1 MTFLIDR
8 FEIISNN
15 YFETDIKKINY
26 IENYLNDNFICH
38 HDLIR
43 THKISTDEVSI
54 VLKNY
59 LRKQKLVFSRL
70 IRLEK
75 INIDNIVDFVNE
87 TKIKFNFIK
96 TLCKND
102 YPDDDELIFNIIIF
116 NPYIDKLIDS
126 CIREGKS
133 ILDYIKMFKQYN
145 RNDYNQEIELCMIEK
160 ISSYITDNIQFIDES
175 FFNDK
180 KYIRGLFELD
190 MNLNYLIKTKI
201 KYEYLPEKVFD
212 SLIKIILNNINDCMK
227 YDKKNYLNYFQI
239 NSVKFD
245 YIFKI
250 IKSFEKKNEIRD
262 VLLFYT
268 PDNFIE
274 LYDFMNILIKMNI
287 SDKESIIDIFIK
299 NNKKLI
305 NEESIKFITNKIDYN
320 IKNNICNKS
329 NYLFIKNL
337 KFNQDLIIADLTLY
351 LMKRYIYFPEFN
363 AKKEN
368 DEYNIIEDTLPKNIL
383 YKYMKVIKDINH
395 KGHYQVNDMIFKYI
409 SKPVWDLDYNKG
421 HYKVNDNDTHTHY
434 KTQLFLHL
442 GSIETE
448 FQTNKGDYNIRM
460 LPIHNHIIKNPN
472 TFKTKL
478 VDYSEDYL
486 NRIFKQLLDNDIL
499 ILNFEDKYII
509 NNNYEGGDLDLIKLL
524 NDNDENEN
532 NIIEAIKKEVNLE
545 RKEIIMANINSLLKT
560 SNEYM
565 DIQIVYDTIKDKLQ
579 LYFDITDDYFKIV
592 VEEMANKDYIDYNI
606 EQATVKKLI
615 Y

>member
-15 YFETDIKKINY
+15 YFETDIKKENY

-38 HDLIR
+38 YDLIR
-43 THKISTDEVSI
+43 TQKISTDEVSI

-70 IRLEK
+70 IRVGK
-75 INIDNIVDFVNE
+75 INIDNIIDFVNE

-96 TLCKND
+96 SLCKND

-180 KYIRGLFELD
+180 YIMGLFELD

-250 IKSFEKKNEIRD
+250 IKSLEKKNEIRD

-287 SDKESIIDIFIK
+287 SDKESIIDIFIQ

-305 NEESIKFITNKIDYN
+305 NEESIKLITNKIDYN

-395 KGHYQVNDMIFKYI
+395 KGHYQINDMIFKYI

-545 RKEIIMANINSLLKT
+545 RKEILMANINSLLKT

-592 VEEMANKDYIDYNI
+592 VEEMADKDYIDYNI
-606 EQATVKKLI
+606 EKAMVKKLI